1 MNVDADRCDLLFRF
15 MNNCRI
21 SCSVWQERENR
32 NDNNG
37 APSEDLNHTNEKFLS
52 DSVVTSEKKFF
63 SKIQIFGLV
72 DSK

>member
-15 MNNCRI
+15 MNNFRI

-37 APSEDLNHTNEKFLS
+37 APSEENKSLILINCIKPS
-52 DSVVTSEKKFF
+52 DGGK
-63 SKIQIFGLV
+63 
-72 DSK
+72 